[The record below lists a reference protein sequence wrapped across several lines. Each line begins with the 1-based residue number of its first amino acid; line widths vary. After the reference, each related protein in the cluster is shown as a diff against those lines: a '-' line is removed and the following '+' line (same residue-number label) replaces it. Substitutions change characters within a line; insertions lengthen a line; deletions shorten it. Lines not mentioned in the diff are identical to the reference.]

1 MCFYLTNSFHF
12 AVVCSVI
19 DAQMSSQRGK
29 MRPMRVTESSVSLML
44 LPRSDVF
51 CASITKQ
58 TIAKWK
64 LFALYN
70 KSSNAGSFK
79 IFWDFRGIKKD
90 INKSADVYNLTWIW
104 RLATE
109 MVPDILFVH
118 VKH

>member
-19 DAQMSSQRGK
+19 DAQMSSQSGK
-29 MRPMRVTESSVSLML
+29 MWPMRVTESSVSLML

-58 TIAKWK
+58 TTAKWK

-70 KSSNAGSFK
+70 KSSNGSLK
-79 IFWDFRGIKKD
+79 IFRDFRGIKKD
-90 INKSADVYNLTWIW
+90 MNKSADVYNLTWIW

-109 MVPDILFVH
+109 MVPDIPFVH